1 MRIAMVVMVDWVRV
15 QPEFLFQNVV
25 DIVEDMDGKI
35 SILQYAFAVYS
46 VHALEHIV
54 SK

>member
-25 DIVEDMDGKI
+25 HTFLEQSRG
-35 SILQYAFAVYS
+35 AVRVQVLCDS
-46 VHALEHIV
+46 VLCV
-54 SK
+54 F